1 MPSVTGIDNNTPRK
15 GYGVKG
21 TSAGGDGVLG
31 ISTSNAHAGVAAI
44 NDSGG
49 SAVGAQST
57 TGVAVFANSNSGAAV
72 IAQSQTGHGVFA
84 SSNQNVGV
92 EGVSNGQD
100 GVRGT
105 SSSRAH
111 AGVSAFN
118 SGGFGVFA
126 RGTPAGHF
134 EGDVEINGGLK
145 ATSASGDGVL
155 GISTSNA
162 HAGVS
167 AINDSGGFGVWARG
181 TPAGHFEG
189 DVEISGNVAVGVGG
203 VDPSFLANKRMV
215 VGGNSGGSA
224 APNDL
229 ACFGAP
235 VNGIPQGQI
244 VISPDVPFI
253 EVAGLLPLIELRSSD
268 QVLQIDSGGI
278 ATPSGFRI
286 GLGFPDKNAITID
299 SGIGG
304 LIINSD
310 LTVNGNAKFQG
321 GKQGFLV
328 DEFVNCSEMV
338 LERGDLLT
346 LRRTEAN
353 ERYGDRIPVPQ
364 VELAREAYAVEICG
378 VVDGP
383 VLQPE
388 HRCHDAVSA
397 KVPPGARGLMVITG
411 CYGECKVD
419 ADVASIEVG
428 DLLTASSTPGYAQK
442 VLDRSRAV
450 GAIVGKALKAVEK
463 GKATIPILV
472 LLH

>member
-1 MPSVTGIDNNTPRK
+1 MGHLDGNDDGVGYGVRGTGNNTLKHEGSGVRGTNPKGTYGVYGDAAVFGVYGTATAANAVGVRGECAFNTGIGVAGLGPDGVIGISETGGNGVTGRSSNVTGSGTTGNGVWGETTSSFQPGAVATAGVWGNNLGSGP
-15 GYGVKG
+15 GVKG
-21 TSAGGDGVLG
+21 TSISGDAIIGV
-31 ISTSNAHAGVAAI
+31 STSNV
-44 NDSGG
+44 
-49 SAVGAQST
+49 
-57 TGVAVFANSNSGAAV
+57 
-72 IAQSQTGHGVFA
+72 
-84 SSNQNVGV
+84 
-92 EGVSNGQD
+92 
-100 GVRGT
+100 
-105 SSSRAH
+105 H
-111 AGVSAFN
+111 AGVSA
-118 SGGFGVFA
+118 V
-126 RGTPAGHF
+126 
-134 EGDVEINGGLK
+134 
-145 ATSASGDGVL
+145 
-155 GISTSNA
+155 
-162 HAGVS
+162 
-167 AINDSGGFGVWARG
+167 NDSGGFGMWARG

-189 DVEISGNVAVGVGG
+189 DVEISGNVAVGVGS
-203 VDPSFLANKRMV
+203 VDPSFLANTRMV

-253 EVAGLLPLIELRSSD
+253 EVAGLEPLIELRSSD
-268 QVLQIDSGGI
+268 QVLQIGPGGI

-299 SGIGG
+299 SDVGG
-304 LIINSD
+304 LVINSS

-328 DEFVNCSEMV
+328 DEFVNCSETV

-346 LRRTEAN
+346 LRRTEAK

-364 VELAREAYAVEICG
+364 VELAREAYAVEVCG

-383 VLQPE
+383 ALQPE

-397 KVPPGARGLMVITG
+397 EVPPGARGLMVTIG
-411 CYGECKVD
+411 CYADCKVD
-419 ADVASIEVG
+419 ADVVPIEVG
-428 DLLTASSTPGYAQK
+428 DLLTASSTPGHAQR
-442 VLDRSRAV
+442 VLDRSRAI